1 MKMYKNKNNNVVVVA
16 RTNYD
21 ETIIRSNPN
30 YVEIK
35 EIEPKIKSI
44 QKNEKVQEVAN
55 KPL

>member
-1 MKMYKNKNNNVVVVA
+1 MKKFKNKNNNVVVVA

-21 ETIIRSNPN
+21 EDIIKSNPN

-35 EIEPKIKSI
+35 EIEPRIKSI